1 MIEETSQERD
11 KRIAWMEQH
20 LGVPFCEM
28 RQRSQAAL
36 ADTLRNRQ
44 EMQPSPKGALNFQHI
59 DEMTARIQARRDKG
73 K

>member
-1 MIEETSQERD
+1 MESPRETKLRLE
-11 KRIAWMEQH
+11 WMEQH
-20 LGVPFCEM
+20 LGVVFREM

-44 EMQPSPKGALNFQHI
+44 EMQPSTKGALNFQHI
-59 DEMTARIQARRDKG
+59 DEMTALIQARRDKG